1 MAVQLDGPGR
11 MKMATL
17 EDALTYAQRLH
28 GIVERMA
35 AMAQR
40 NDSVTGMMQQFRR
53 AGAPLVTLL
62 KPQFGL
68 ISDHVTQLM
77 LIAGRTGSEK
87 IRARALREGIGQLK
101 MQLEVA
107 GNRVRDT
114 HAIVDE
120 KPEETAVEKEGG

>member
-17 EDALTYAQRLH
+17 EDALTHAQRLH

-40 NDSVTGMMQQFRR
+40 NDPVTGMMQQFRR

-114 HAIVDE
+114 HAI
-120 KPEETAVEKEGG
+120 PQETPQEKESS

>member
-17 EDALTYAQRLH
+17 EDALTHAQRLH

-35 AMAQR
+35 AVAQR
-40 NDSVTGMMQQFRR
+40 NDPVTGMMQQFRR

-114 HAIVDE
+114 HAI
-120 KPEETAVEKEGG
+120 PQETPQEKESS

>member
-17 EDALTYAQRLH
+17 EDALTHAQRLH

-35 AMAQR
+35 AVAQR
-40 NDSVTGMMQQFRR
+40 NDPVTGMMQQFRR

-114 HAIVDE
+114 HAI
-120 KPEETAVEKEGG
+120 PQETPQAKESS